1 VAARRLRPAAAR
13 RRADRHREVESRR
26 RGDRARSRAGTPD
39 PLGLRA
45 YPAHAARSARAC
57 RARRDRDEHAR
68 HRLGGPRRRGE
79 RADPARARPARRAGL
94 DRLDQRPLR
103 TVATGDIR
111 MNPILD
117 FAVSFASLCF
127 VSAMLFSLVRLF
139 LGPAAQDRVLALD
152 TFYLN
157 GMLILLTLGIRSRSL
172 IYFDMALLI
181 ALFGFVGTIALSKF
195 LLRGEVIEP

>member
-1 VAARRLRPAAAR
+1 
-13 RRADRHREVESRR
+13 
-26 RGDRARSRAGTPD
+26 
-39 PLGLRA
+39 
-45 YPAHAARSARAC
+45 
-57 RARRDRDEHAR
+57 
-68 HRLGGPRRRGE
+68 
-79 RADPARARPARRAGL
+79 
-94 DRLDQRPLR
+94 
-103 TVATGDIR
+103 